1 MITDFKENVSFTVK
15 FVVIK
20 HFATVIAARKKTIFT
35 KASFA
40 IFKKMFWLVDALTQ
54 LMLTMSRIDAD
65 HAC

>member
-40 IFKKMFWLVDALTQ
+40 IFKKMF
-54 LMLTMSRIDAD
+54 
-65 HAC
+65 